1 MINTDTYTRNNEE
14 VEFAYKINLTMSQ
27 KIEFV
32 SAVVDTV
39 VGDDYYYPMLKD
51 MIFDFHLVNFFTD
64 VFDNSSSFT
73 IDEIEEF
80 LNETDV
86 ADILKIN
93 IDFDLLTELY
103 DSVDK
108 AIEYKTGIH
117 ISPIEDAIKSL
128 LDTVERKFRDID
140 VDSMTGMAKVF
151 GKLQGDITPDK
162 MLEAYAN
169 SDIFKKQHD
178 DVVENQA
185 KRDAAMKKVRE
196 NAKKNNPE
204 FSIVE

>member
-151 GKLQGDITPDK
+151 EKLQGDITPDK

-196 NAKKNNPE
+196 NAKKNNSE

>member
-14 VEFAYKINLTMSQ
+14 IEFAYKINPTMSQ

-64 VFDNSSSFT
+64 AFDNSSSFT

-140 VDSMTGMAKVF
+140 VDSMIGMAKVF

-178 DVVENQA
+178 DVVESQA
-185 KRDAAMKKVRE
+185 KRDAVMKKIRE